1 MDFLRKPSKR
11 LYADYY
17 VIIKQ
22 PIALDDIKKKIDNG
36 GYASL
41 EEVRQDFE
49 LCFSNAKQ
57 YNMKDSPIWKD
68 AKELLV
74 STSPLLAYG
83 HQFASILTRNNVPQ
97 KLANKT
103 YNKLAPSNEDG
114 ENGEDEKGKSKVP
127 NLNRLIKSRL
137 QKLVDKTDPSYVSLL
152 FSRFFGSLA
161 S

>member
-1 MDFLRKPSKR
+1 M
-11 LYADYY
+11 
-17 VIIKQ
+17 IIKQ

-74 STSPLLAYG
+74 STSPLLVYVDW
-83 HQFASILTRNNVPQ
+83 FASILTPALMSPRN
-97 KLANKT
+97 
-103 YNKLAPSNEDG
+103 
-114 ENGEDEKGKSKVP
+114 
-127 NLNRLIKSRL
+127 
-137 QKLVDKTDPSYVSLL
+137 
-152 FSRFFGSLA
+152 
-161 S
+161 

>member
-17 VIIKQ
+17 MIIKQ

-49 LCFSNAKQ
+49 LCFTNAKQ

-74 STSPLLAYG
+74 STSQLLLVCLDSYAC
-83 HQFASILTRNNVPQ
+83 INVP
-97 KLANKT
+97 
-103 YNKLAPSNEDG
+103 
-114 ENGEDEKGKSKVP
+114 
-127 NLNRLIKSRL
+127 
-137 QKLVDKTDPSYVSLL
+137 
-152 FSRFFGSLA
+152 
-161 S
+161 